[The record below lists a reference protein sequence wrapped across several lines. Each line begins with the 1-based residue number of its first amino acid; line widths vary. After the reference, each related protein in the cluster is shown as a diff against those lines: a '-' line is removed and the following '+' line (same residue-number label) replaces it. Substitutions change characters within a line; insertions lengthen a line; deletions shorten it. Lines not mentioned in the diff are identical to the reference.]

1 MEKDKKGK
9 FFKAKVGTDREF
21 SSIVPHLTEA
31 SWFTI
36 RLTHLVLQLMLL
48 CKALIPPN
56 LNVQRP

>member
-1 MEKDKKGK
+1 MEKDKNGK

-36 RLTHLVLQLMLL
+36 RLTHLVLQLMLFMQGTY
-48 CKALIPPN
+48 PS
-56 LNVQRP
+56 